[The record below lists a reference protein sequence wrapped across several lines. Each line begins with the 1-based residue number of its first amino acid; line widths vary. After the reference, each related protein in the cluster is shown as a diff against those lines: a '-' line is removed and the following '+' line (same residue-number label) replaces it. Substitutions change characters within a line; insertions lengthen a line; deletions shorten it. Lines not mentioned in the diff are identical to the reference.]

1 MSTQVLVWRRL
12 ETQFLESW
20 SCSWSRSWSC
30 SLKSWWSQS
39 WNLKSWSWTVESWL
53 HHWVDSELRRC
64 YLVAATMSVTVSV
77 TVTVQFNSCH
87 CASTIRLDE
96 ALKQCTAASCI
107 ASLTAYITVWCL
119 ISAFL
124 HLCPSCVEKASYV
137 SSVIGQT
144 LKRWA
149 GFELHAQSQFTVAH
163 IQAPIGLCL
172 RVFCFT
178 SKANNVPTSAAFKV
192 VLFAI
197 AKH

>member
-137 SSVIGQT
+137 SSVIWWPDCKALGWVRVARAEPIYCSPYTGPYRPLPPCLLFYVKGEQRT
-144 LKRWA
+144 YICCV
-149 GFELHAQSQFTVAH
+149 QSCVIRH
-163 IQAPIGLCL
+163 C
-172 RVFCFT
+172 
-178 SKANNVPTSAAFKV
+178 
-192 VLFAI
+192 
-197 AKH
+197 